1 MMQRRAIN
9 YNKRTLI
16 AKLECP
22 WGYVEFGRN
31 EPYYRKCHNVTETLS
46 FRPHYVERGHKSA

>member
-1 MMQRRAIN
+1 MQRRAIN